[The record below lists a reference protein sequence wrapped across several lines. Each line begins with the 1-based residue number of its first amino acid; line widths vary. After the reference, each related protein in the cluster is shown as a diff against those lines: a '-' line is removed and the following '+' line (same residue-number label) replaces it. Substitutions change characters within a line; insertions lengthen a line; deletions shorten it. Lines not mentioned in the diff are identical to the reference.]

1 MVKAVMQQLITYGAV
16 KRGAL
21 GIKLSDV
28 RPEEAETNGL
38 VNAHGVRVADVAHGS
53 PAEHAGIKAGD
64 IVVSINGVALESAA
78 QLRNAIALLRV
89 GQTVELRVLHRGG
102 VRSVSVSITGH
113 ESAG

>member
-1 MVKAVMQQLITYGAV
+1 
-16 KRGAL
+16 
-21 GIKLSDV
+21 
-28 RPEEAETNGL
+28 
-38 VNAHGVRVADVAHGS
+38 
-53 PAEHAGIKAGD
+53 
-64 IVVSINGVALESAA
+64 VVSINGVALESAA

>member
-21 GIKLSDV
+21 GIKLGEVSA
-28 RPEEAETNGL
+28 EEAESSGL
-38 VNAHGVRVADVAHGS
+38 GNSRGVRVAEVAPGS
-53 PAEHAGIKAGD
+53 PAERAGIKAGD

-89 GQTVELRVLHRGG
+89 GQTAELRVLHRGG
-102 VRSVSVSITGH
+102 VRAVSVPITGR
-113 ESAG
+113 EGAD